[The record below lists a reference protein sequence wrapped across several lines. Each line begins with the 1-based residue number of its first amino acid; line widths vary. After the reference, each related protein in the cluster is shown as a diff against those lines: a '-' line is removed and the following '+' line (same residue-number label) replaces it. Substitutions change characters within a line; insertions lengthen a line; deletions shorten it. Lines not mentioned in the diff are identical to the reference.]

1 MERAAERVNPDIAY
15 NHPRGVRRLFGMFRG
30 LVLAVLLAVGGCGGE
45 RVTAAAPA
53 PDPLAMVGW
62 WKVQG
67 TDQVALFDATSIEV
81 RQAGVAARGRDCP
94 VAGGNWRADPD
105 GNFVALIDSA
115 TPCPGQ
121 QTAEITTPAWL
132 DAASGFAVEGPERI
146 LRDGAGTQIARLVP
160 EQPGAVTGVADPARP
175 VTDAERAAAGPAAP
189 VPAGMRPAARSDL
202 VGRWVPV
209 GFSGATRPAVEFTA
223 TGSWGG
229 SDGCNG
235 VGGRWT
241 VSGEGAFLAT
251 SGLSTLIGCAGV
263 DVGPQVSGA
272 RRVAFEGDTLV
283 FLDAAGKATGR
294 FTKA

>member
-1 MERAAERVNPDIAY
+1 MIRA
-15 NHPRGVRRLFGMFRG
+15 LG
-30 LVLAVLLAVGGCGGE
+30 LVVLLAIGGCGAQQA
-45 RVTAAAPA
+45 AAAPP
-53 PDPLAMVGW
+53 PDPLAMIGW
-62 WKVQG
+62 WKVEG
-67 TDQVALFDATSIEV
+67 TDQVALFDATSLEV
-81 RQAGVAARGRDCP
+81 RRTGPDARGPDCP
-94 VAGGNWRADPD
+94 VAGGSWRADLD

-121 QTAEITTPAWL
+121 QTAEIITPAWL
-132 DAASGFAVEGPERI
+132 GGASGFAVQGPERM
-146 LRDGAGTQIARLVP
+146 LRDAAGTQIARLVP
-160 EQPGAVTGVADPARP
+160 EQPGAVSGVADPSRP

-209 GFSGATRPAVEFTA
+209 GFVGAARPSVGFTA
-223 TGSWGG
+223 VGDWGG

-241 VSGEGAFLAT
+241 VGGDGAFLAT

-263 DVGPQVSGA
+263 DVGPQVAGA
-272 RRVAFEGDTLV
+272 RRIAFDGDTLV
-283 FLDAAGKATGR
+283 FLDTTGRETGR